1 MRQFLNRTRI
11 LHLRLPSPE
20 SPASLSY
27 LGVDPGS
34 SRNKEREMGRAG
46 YAELGTILT

>member
-11 LHLRLPSPE
+11 LHLRLLRARE
-20 SPASLSY
+20 SSHAGPAIPSY

-34 SRNKEREMGRAG
+34 SRNKEREM
-46 YAELGTILT
+46 